1 MGEGGAGS
9 DDEHQLIAD
18 SEQLVALETQR
29 AVCSESLGLEES
41 CSRLRQF
48 DSLEVMD
55 YKATLNLPQTDFP
68 MKANLPQR
76 EPELLALW
84 ERERLYEQIQERG
97 RGRPRYILHDGP
109 PYANGRIHIGH
120 ALNKILKDIIVKSK
134 TMAGYYVPYV
144 PGWDCH
150 GLPIEHQVLKEL
162 GEKKKDLDASAIRKL
177 CRDYAEKYF
186 KIQRDEFRRLGVLG
200 DWEQPYLTMD
210 PAYEATVLREF
221 GKFVAKGGVY
231 KGLKPVFWCTQDQ
244 TALAEAEVE
253 YEDHV
258 SPSIYVR
265 FPMVLS
271 PAALGG
277 VFSGVKFPS
286 DVRSVSVVIWTTTP
300 WTLPANQ
307 AVCLHPDIDYAFVKA
322 GDEVLVIAEKL
333 VDAVTAACAI
343 PKHSIIGVTKGREG
357 FEGLD
362 CKRPLSEKCSPVVLG
377 DFVTLD
383 QGTGCVHI
391 APGHGQ
397 EDYELALRYNSPR
410 YRTVLAQPLEVFV
423 PVDEM
428 GRFTDSVEDFAG
440 QHVFKAN
447 SAIVEKL
454 RSTGVLLGHGTLTHS
469 YPHCWRCKN
478 PVIFRATEQWFVS
491 MEQTPW
497 EGHRVISTASSVR
510 PFSWGPSEKPWELRD
525 EALNEI
531 NRVKWIPPWGRD
543 RIYGMILNRPDWCLS
558 RQRVWGVPI
567 PGFTCQACKKV
578 LADPA
583 VIEHVAKLVEKQG
596 ADVWFQKSAT
606 ELMPPGTAC
615 PECGGREFEKEK
627 DILDVWFESGV
638 SYAAVLKPRGWW
650 PADLYLE
657 GSDQHRGWF
666 HSALLAG
673 VVTDGRAPYKSVLTH
688 GFVVDGAGKKMS
700 KSAGNVVAPQDV
712 IKQSGAE
719 ILRLWVAAQ
728 DYREDLRI
736 SQEILNH
743 LVEAYRKIRNTCRF
757 LLSNLYDFDP
767 VQHRVPYEQLSE
779 LDRWALGRLGELIP
793 RIARAYEDFEFHTI
807 FHALNNFCAV
817 DLSAVYLDIL
827 KDRLYTF
834 RKDSPLRR
842 GAQTVLFDVLV
853 ALTKLMA
860 PILSFTAEEIWRMLP
875 ETARREAGANSVHLA
890 SFPKADSKWK
900 DEALA
905 QRWERLLEIRT
916 RVQAELELKR
926 REKVI
931 GASLEARVVLAANP
945 EAYRL
950 LKEYEQD
957 LPTLFIVS
965 QVEVKEMHHPL
976 QHTDV
981 VVTVTKAEGAK
992 CERCWHYRPAVGTF
1006 PDHPTLCDRCVEAIR

>member
-1 MGEGGAGS
+1 
-9 DDEHQLIAD
+9 
-18 SEQLVALETQR
+18 
-29 AVCSESLGLEES
+29 
-41 CSRLRQF
+41 
-48 DSLEVMD
+48 MD
-55 YKATLNLPQTDFP
+55 YKATLNLPKTDFP

-76 EPELLALW
+76 EPELLAWW

-97 RGRPRYILHDGP
+97 KGRPLYILHDGP

-134 TMAGYYVPYV
+134 TMAGYHVPYV

-162 GEKKKDLDASAIRKL
+162 GEKKKDLDTSSIRKL
-177 CRDYAEKYF
+177 CRDYAEKYY
-186 KIQRDEFRRLGVLG
+186 KIQREEFQRLGVLG
-200 DWEQPYLTMD
+200 DWQRPYLTMD
-210 PAYEATVLREF
+210 PAYEATILREF
-221 GKFVAKGGVY
+221 GKFVERGGVY
-231 KGLKPVFWCTQDQ
+231 KGLKPVLWCTTDQ

-253 YEDHV
+253 YEDHT
-258 SPSIYVR
+258 SPSVY
-265 FPMVLS
+265 
-271 PAALGG
+271 
-277 VFSGVKFPS
+277 VKFPLVS
-286 DVRSVSVVIWTTTP
+286 PPKVLASASPLRLDFPPDVESVSIVIWTTTP

-307 AVCLHPDIDYAFVKA
+307 AVCLHPEIEYAFVKV
-322 GDEVLVIAEKL
+322 GREVLVIAQKL
-333 VDAVTAACAI
+333 LDGVAKAC
-343 PKHSIIGVTKGREG
+343 SLSNYTVLGVKRGGEG
-357 FEGLD
+357 FEGLETQ
-362 CKRPLSEKCSPVVLG
+362 RPLTQGLSPILLG

-397 EDYELALRYNSPR
+397 EDYAL
-410 YRTVLAQPLEVFV
+410 VLAHNANASPGERLEILA
-423 PVDEM
+423 PVDDA
-428 GRFTDSVEDFAG
+428 GRFTEAIKEFAG

-447 SAIVEKL
+447 PAIVERLKANG
-454 RSTGVLLGHGTLTHS
+454 RLLGHGSLTHS

-491 MEQTPW
+491 MEINDLRRETLG
-497 EGHRVISTASSVR
+497 EIERVR
-510 PFSWGPSEKPWELRD
+510 
-525 EALNEI
+525 
-531 NRVKWIPPWGRD
+531 WIPPWGRD
-543 RIYGMILNRPDWCLS
+543 RIHGMIENRPDWCLS

-567 PGFTCQACKKV
+567 PGFTCAGCRTV
-578 LADPA
+578 LADPK
-583 VIEHVAKLVEKQG
+583 IIDHVAGLVEIHG
-596 ADVWFQKSAT
+596 ADVWFQKPAA
-606 ELMPPGTAC
+606 ELLPAGTTC
-615 PECGGREFEKEK
+615 PACGGRAFEKER

-638 SYAAVLKPRGWW
+638 SYAAVLKPRKWW

-673 VVTDGRAPYKSVLTH
+673 VVTDRRAPYQSVLTH

-719 ILRLWVAAQ
+719 ILRLWVSAQ

-743 LVEAYRKIRNTCRF
+743 LIEAYRKIRNTCRF

-767 VQHRVPYEQLSE
+767 AQHRVPYERLPE
-779 LDRWALGRLGELIP
+779 LDRWALLRLGELIP
-793 RIARAYEDFEFHTI
+793 RVTRAYEDFEFHTI

-842 GAQTVLFDVLV
+842 GSQTVLFDVLV
-853 ALTKLMA
+853 ALTRLMA

-875 ETARREAGANSVHLA
+875 EAARKDAGANSVHLT
-890 SFPKADSKWK
+890 SFPEADRKWADEKLASRWNDLLRVRTTVLSK
-900 DEALA
+900 
-905 QRWERLLEIRT
+905 LEE
-916 RVQAELELKR
+916 QR
-926 REKVI
+926 REKLI
-931 GASLEARVVLAANP
+931 GSSLEAKVVVTGTSGLYEFLKGYEP
-945 EAYRL
+945 E
-950 LKEYEQD
+950 
-957 LPTLFIVS
+957 LPALFICS
-965 QVEVKEMHHPL
+965 QVELRSGATVRPPDDHEVI
-976 QHTDV
+976 V
-981 VVTVTKAEGAK
+981 VRADGEK
-992 CERCWHYRPAVGTF
+992 CERCWNYRPAVGTF

>member
-1 MGEGGAGS
+1 
-9 DDEHQLIAD
+9 
-18 SEQLVALETQR
+18 
-29 AVCSESLGLEES
+29 
-41 CSRLRQF
+41 
-48 DSLEVMD
+48 
-55 YKATLNLPQTDFP
+55 

-76 EPELLALW
+76 EPELLASW
-84 ERERLYEQIQERG
+84 ERERLYERIQEHG
-97 RGRPRYILHDGP
+97 QGRPLYILHDGP

-134 TMAGYYVPYV
+134 TMAGYQVPYV

-162 GEKKKDLDASAIRKL
+162 GDKKKDLDTSSIRKL
-177 CRDYAEKYF
+177 CRDYAEKYY
-186 KIQRDEFRRLGVLG
+186 KIQREEFQRLGVLG
-200 DWEQPYLTMD
+200 DWQRPYLTMD
-210 PAYEATVLREF
+210 PAYEATILREF
-221 GKFVAKGGVY
+221 GKFVERGGVY
-231 KGLKPVFWCTQDQ
+231 KGLKPVLWCTTDQ

-253 YEDHV
+253 YEDHT
-258 SPSIYVR
+258 SPSIYV
-265 FPMVLS
+265 
-271 PAALGG
+271 
-277 VFSGVKFPS
+277 KFPVVTRPQALRQVLAIEFPP
-286 DVRSVSVVIWTTTP
+286 DVESVSVVIWTTTP

-307 AVCLHPDIDYAFVKA
+307 AVCLHPDIEYAFVKV
-322 GDEVLVIAEKL
+322 GREVLVIAQKL
-333 VDAVTAACAI
+333 LDGVAKACELAEYTVL
-343 PKHSIIGVTKGREG
+343 GVRRGDEG
-357 FEGLD
+357 FEKLETQ
-362 CKRPLSEKCSPVVLG
+362 RPLTNGLSPILLG

-397 EDYELALRYNSPR
+397 EDYAL
-410 YRTVLAQPLEVFV
+410 VLAHNANASPGERLEILA
-423 PVDEM
+423 PVDNA
-428 GRFTDSVEDFAG
+428 GRFTDVIKEFAG

-447 SAIVEKL
+447 PAIVERLKANG
-454 RSTGVLLGHGTLTHS
+454 RLLGHGSLTHA
-469 YPHCWRCKN
+469 YPHCWRCRQ
-478 PVIFRATEQWFVS
+478 PVIFRATEQWFLS
-491 MEQTPW
+491 METND
-497 EGHRVISTASSVR
+497 
-510 PFSWGPSEKPWELRD
+510 LRR
-525 EALNEI
+525 EALGEI
-531 NRVKWIPPWGRD
+531 ERVRWIPPWGRD
-543 RIYGMILNRPDWCLS
+543 RIHGMIENRPDWCLS

-567 PGFTCQACKKV
+567 PGFTCTGCKKV
-578 LADPA
+578 LADPR
-583 VIEHVAKLVEKQG
+583 VIEHVAKLVEQHG
-596 ADVWFQKSAT
+596 SDVWFQRSAG
-606 ELMPPGTAC
+606 ELMPAGTVCAC
-615 PECGGREFEKEK
+615 GSQEFEKEH

-638 SYAAVLKPRGWW
+638 SYAAVLKRRKWW

-673 VVTDGRAPYKSVLTH
+673 VVTDHRAPYRSVLTH

-700 KSAGNVVAPQDV
+700 KSAGNVIAPQDV

-743 LVEAYRKIRNTCRF
+743 LIEAYRKIRNTCRF

-767 VQHRVPYEQLSE
+767 AQHRVPYEQLPE

-793 RIARAYEDFEFHTI
+793 RVARAYEEFEFHTI

-842 GAQTVLFDVLV
+842 GSQTVLFDVLM

-875 ETARREAGANSVHLA
+875 EAARREAGADSVHLA
-890 SFPKADSKWK
+890 SFPEAHPKWK

-926 REKVI
+926 RDKII
-931 GASLEARVVLAANP
+931 GASLEARVILQANP
-945 EAYRL
+945 DAYSL
-950 LKEYEQD
+950 LKKYEQD

-965 QVEVKEMHHPL
+965 QVEVEEVHHLP
-976 QHTDV
+976 QQSDV
-981 VVTVTKAEGAK
+981 VVTVVKAEGEK
-992 CERCWHYRPAVGTF
+992 CERCWNYRPAVGTF
-1006 PDHPTLCDRCVEAIR
+1006 PDHRTLCDRCVEAIR